1 MLLIKTIRSFLVF
14 SVIIILLLIIVTSS
28 NHKEYKTYAGSNV
41 STSDYAILKEVYDI
55 KSEGIDYLV
64 EIKKS
69 RKERILKGYEK
80 QYSSIIVSNTEP
92 TNIKYVLF
100 NENKKIDEYK
110 KNENVMFPLKYTDI
124 EGVLTFRGNN
134 MRDSASYGI
143 ANIIEKKLDRKWSFR
158 TSASTWGGGA
168 GWTGQPS
175 LIKWPASMKKFMNL
189 EDKYKKDDNFIEVI
203 YASLDGHIYFFDIE
217 SGEQT
222 RASINIK
229 NPIKGSVALDP
240 RGYPLLYVGQGIPE
254 VGSMGYRIFSLINM
268 EQLYFIKGQDSV
280 AYRDWGAFDG
290 APLINKETD
299 TLVLGGENGVFYN
312 VKLNTH
318 FDEKTGK
325 IKLNPS
331 EVKYIYKIEGNNYQG
346 IENSVAAYRNLVY
359 FADNGGSI
367 QCVDLLTM
375 KPVWIFDSGDD
386 TDASLTI
393 EVEKS
398 IPYIYT
404 GSEVDKQGSKG
415 ISYIRKINGI
425 TGQLVFQ
432 NGYEAMSLIGDHAVN
447 GGILATNI
455 VGKKSM
461 KNLVVFT
468 IARYNKFNSGLI
480 LAVDKVTGKEVWR
493 FEMPNY
499 AWSSP
504 VDFYDAYGNGY
515 IIQCDS
521 VGNMYL
527 IEGLTGEVCFN
538 INLGS
543 NIESSPAIFDDS
555 IIFATR
561 GGEIHCVKVK

>member
-1 MLLIKTIRSFLVF
+1 MLLFKKTRNIFILSV
-14 SVIIILLLIIVTSS
+14 VIILILVKVSS
-28 NHKEYKTYAGSNV
+28 YYYKDYNTYGKSNI
-41 STSDYAILKEVYDI
+41 STLDDAILKEEYDN
-55 KSEGIDYLV
+55 KSNEIYYLN
-64 EIKKS
+64 KMNKS
-69 RKERILKGYEK
+69 RKERFLNSYEE
-80 QYSSIIVSNTEP
+80 QYSCIIVPNIEP
-92 TNIKYVLF
+92 TNIKYVIF
-100 NENKKIDEYK
+100 EDSKKIDEYK
-110 KNENVMFPLKYTDI
+110 NIEDIMFPLKYSDI

-143 ANIIEKKLDRKWSFR
+143 ASIAEKKLERKWNFK

-175 LIKWPASMKKFMNL
+175 IIKWPASMKKFMNL
-189 EDKYKKDDNFIEVI
+189 EDKYKKDDDFIEVV

-217 SGEQT
+217 SGAQT
-222 RASINIK
+222 RPSINIK
-229 NPIKGSVALDP
+229 NPIKGSVSLDP

-254 VGSMGYRIFSLINM
+254 RGAMGYRIFSLINM

-290 APLINKETD
+290 TPLINKETD

-318 FDEKTGK
+318 FDEKTGVLK
-325 IKLNPS
+325 INPK
-331 EVKYIYKIEGNNYQG
+331 EVKYIYKIAGNNYQG

-367 QCVDLLTM
+367 QCLDLLTM
-375 KPVWIFDSGDD
+375 KPVWTFNSGDD

-393 EVEKS
+393 EVEKN

-404 GSEVDKQGSKG
+404 GNEVDKQGIKG

-425 TGQLVFQ
+425 TGELVFE
-432 NGYEAMSLIGDHAVN
+432 NGYEAMSLIGEHAVN
-447 GGILATNI
+447 GGVLATNI
-455 VGKKSM
+455 VGKRSIN
-461 KNLVVFT
+461 NLVIFT
-468 IARYNKFNSGLI
+468 IARYKNFNSGLL
-480 LAVDKVTGKEVWR
+480 LAIDKSTGKEVWR

-504 VDFYDAYGNGY
+504 VDFYDVNGKGY

-527 IEGLTGEVCFN
+527 IDGSTGKVCFN

-543 NIESSPAIFDDS
+543 NIESSPAIFNDS
-555 IIFATR
+555 IVVATR
-561 GGEIHCVKVK
+561 GGEIYCVKVK